1 MWKCLLT
8 GFKKSLSGFLIL
20 LICILSNSLSAQD
33 IESLRNERLK
43 SLKEIE
49 LAEELLNKT
58 KADKQNQLERL
69 SLVNRKIQSRQ
80 KIINGINKEIKII
93 DRKINNY
100 EREIS
105 ALEEELKLLKDEYA
119 RMIYKS
125 YFSLKSFDKAQF
137 ILAATDF
144 NQAFKRIKYL
154 QQYSKYRREQAA
166 KIQKKTAEINLK
178 KEKLKNE
185 KEEKDKLII
194 RNRKSVIAL
203 NNDKSKQVQIVQ
215 SLQSRE
221 KQIKRQIARKKAAYK
236 KIESAIRNILA
247 KASGKETGTTGMK
260 LTPEMKILS
269 NEFSQNIGKIP
280 WPVKRGVITSKVGK
294 HKHEVLKRV
303 EVENKGVGIA
313 TVGGAN
319 VYAVFDGKVSMVAA
333 IRGMNTTVLIQHGEY
348 FTVYQNLVD
357 IAVKNGQRVKV
368 GQLIGK
374 AFKAK
379 NQENSEIQFGIWKGT
394 RVLDPEIWLAK

>member
-1 MWKCLLT
+1 
-8 GFKKSLSGFLIL
+8 
-20 LICILSNSLSAQD
+20 
-33 IESLRNERLK
+33 
-43 SLKEIE
+43 
-49 LAEELLNKT
+49 
-58 KADKQNQLERL
+58 
-69 SLVNRKIQSRQ
+69 RKIQSRQ
-80 KIINGINKEIKII
+80 KIINGINKEIRII